1 MISIRYP
8 INHKNSRTVLLM
20 LLAVFTVIVGSWLAR
35 SLNGHEPQDD
45 IPSDLKSALLPEPL
59 PLTAFKL
66 TDQHGRVFDLD
77 RLKGKW
83 TFMFFGY
90 TLCPDVC
97 PTTMTVMKNIAT
109 VLERDPRQ
117 IESQF
122 VFVSI
127 DPERDKPESLGGYVE
142 YFNPDFIGITGNQ
155 AQLDVLGR
163 QLNIEARRIEG
174 DTSANYLLSHTSSIM
189 LFDPRAR
196 WYADFSPPHERASII
211 ERFYLGRHLYQQERP

>member
-1 MISIRYP
+1 M
-8 INHKNSRTVLLM
+8 LLM
-20 LLAVFTVIVGSWLAR
+20 LLAVFAVVAGSWLAH

-45 IPSDLKSALLPEPL
+45 IPSDLKSALLPEPQ
-59 PLTAFKL
+59 PLTAFRL

-77 RLKGKW
+77 RLKDKW

-90 TLCPDVC
+90 TRCPDIC
-97 PTTMTVMKNIAT
+97 PTAMAVMKDIAT

-122 VFVSI
+122 VFVSL
-127 DPERDKPESLGGYVE
+127 DPERDKPEGLGGYVE
-142 YFNPDFIGITGNQ
+142 YFNPGFIGITGNQ

-163 QLNIEARRIEG
+163 QLNIEAIRIEG

-189 LFDPRAR
+189 LFDPGAR
-196 WYADFSPPHERASII
+196 WYAAFSPPHERAGII
-211 ERFYLGRHLYQQERP
+211 ERFYLGRHLYQQEKP

>member
-1 MISIRYP
+1 MVSTRYSINY
-8 INHKNSRTVLLM
+8 KDSRTMLLM
-20 LLAVFTVIVGSWLAR
+20 LLAVFAVVAGSWLAH
-35 SLNGHEPQDD
+35 SLNRHEPQED
-45 IPSDLKSALLPEPL
+45 IPSDLKSALLPEPQ
-59 PLTAFKL
+59 PLTAFRL
-66 TDQHGRVFDLD
+66 TDQHGKVFDLD
-77 RLKGKW
+77 RFKGKW

-90 TLCPDVC
+90 TRCPDIC
-97 PTTMTVMKNIAT
+97 PTTMAVMKNIAT

-117 IESQF
+117 IEAQF
-122 VFVSI
+122 VFVSM

-163 QLNIEARRIEG
+163 QLNIEVRRIEG
-174 DTSANYLLSHTSSIM
+174 DTSASYLLSHTSSIM